1 MPRTYIAILIEAHI
15 WPHNSGPDKYHSS
28 FMIIQGSRPAKLE
41 KADILEMTVQHL
53 QWLHEQQK
61 QLTQV
66 TTSDTGETA
75 SLKLQ
80 QKKQTKTYQQSH
92 IHTNKIHVKT
102 KYERQEECD
111 LPIPDRPC
119 SAVRSAMYEC
129 EKNSKQMETKQG
141 VQKLYYEG
149 HSRPNFNAGF
159 SECVRQAQDMFKHCD
174 GVDPALC
181 KTLLNHLASC
191 LDSLENRNDVTSSS
205 SNHQAADSTQNN
217 VAEEIKMVSS
227 ASLSVLI
234 EPPVGLTLLPMKLPN
249 GDLAFVIP
257 ADVKNSVTQ
266 CLQNQTVQKCH
277 AAPQVEEYKN
287 LQEGVVWRPW

>member
-1 MPRTYIAILIEAHI
+1 
-15 WPHNSGPDKYHSS
+15 
-28 FMIIQGSRPAKLE
+28 MIIQGSRPAKLE

-66 TTSDTGETA
+66 TTSDTGERA

-92 IHTNKIHVKT
+92 IHTNKIHIKT
-102 KYERQEECD
+102 KYEHQEECD
-111 LPIPDRPC
+111 LPIQDRPF
-119 SAVRSAMYEC
+119 SAVPSAMYKC
-129 EKNSKQMETKQG
+129 EKNSKQMGTKQG
-141 VQKLYYEG
+141 VQKRYYVG
-149 HSRPNFNAGF
+149 HSRPNFHAGF
-159 SECVRQAQDMFKHCD
+159 SECVRQAQDMLKHCD

-234 EPPVGLTLLPMKLPN
+234 EPPMGLTLLPMKLPN

-257 ADVKNSVTQ
+257 ADVKKSVTH
-266 CLQNQTVQKCH
+266 CLQNQTAQNCH
-277 AAPQVEEYKN
+277 AAPQVDEYKN
-287 LQEGVVWRPW
+287 LQEGMVWRPW

>member
-1 MPRTYIAILIEAHI
+1 MCFT
-15 WPHNSGPDKYHSS
+15 
-28 FMIIQGSRPAKLE
+28 IIQGSRPAKLE

-66 TTSDTGETA
+66 TATDTGETA

-92 IHTNKIHVKT
+92 THTNKIQVKT
-102 KYERQEECD
+102 QYEHKEECD
-111 LPIPDRPC
+111 PLILDRPC
-119 SAVRSAMYEC
+119 LAVPSTTYKC
-129 EKNSKQMETKQG
+129 QKKSGQMEIKQG
-141 VQKLYYEG
+141 VQRRYYEG
-149 HSRPNFNAGF
+149 HSRPNFHAGF
-159 SECVRQAQDMFKHCD
+159 SECVRQAQDMLQHFD
-174 GVDPALC
+174 GVEPALC
-181 KTLLNHLASC
+181 KRLLNHLASC
-191 LDSLENRNDVTSSS
+191 LDSLENSNNVTSSS

-234 EPPVGLTLLPMKLPN
+234 EPPMGLTLLPTKLPN

-257 ADVKNSVTQ
+257 ADVKKSVTH
-266 CLQNQTVQKCH
+266 CMQNQTAQNCH
-277 AAPQVEEYKN
+277 TAPQVEEYKN
-287 LQEGVVWRPW
+287 LQEGVWRPW